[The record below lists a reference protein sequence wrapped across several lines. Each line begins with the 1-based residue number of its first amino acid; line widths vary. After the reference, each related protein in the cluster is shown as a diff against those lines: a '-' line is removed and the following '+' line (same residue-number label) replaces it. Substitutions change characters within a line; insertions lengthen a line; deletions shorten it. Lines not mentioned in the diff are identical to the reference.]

1 VLLFRHHLFSFRFK
15 QLLHR
20 SCMSSSESLQRLFGR
35 ASRPR
40 YGACAWPLAC
50 RRPLAAAAFRRLL
63 VRPDTAARPAR
74 PGCRRSTGLRQ
85 RLRCRPLR
93 GRTGVR
99 AAACTAQGCKQ
110 LPACGRCCCRLTRT
124 RLTRWTRQTHGSG
137 ATTLSRAAH
146 VRAARPAPS
155 ATCAAPAG

>member
-1 VLLFRHHLFSFRFK
+1 MCLHRLSCQHSGSRRWLLEDGALFK
-15 QLLHR
+15 QPFL
-20 SCMSSSESLQRLFGR
+20 
-35 ASRPR
+35 AS
-40 YGACAWPLAC
+40 
-50 RRPLAAAAFRRLL
+50 
-63 VRPDTAARPAR
+63 
-74 PGCRRSTGLRQ
+74 
-85 RLRCRPLR
+85 
-93 GRTGVR
+93 
-99 AAACTAQGCKQ
+99 GCKQ